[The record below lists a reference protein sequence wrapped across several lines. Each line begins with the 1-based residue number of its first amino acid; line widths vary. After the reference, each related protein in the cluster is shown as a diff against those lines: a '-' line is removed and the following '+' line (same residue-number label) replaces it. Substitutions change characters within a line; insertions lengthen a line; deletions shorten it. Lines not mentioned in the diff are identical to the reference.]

1 MAKRFCAG
9 CGEPLAPGFRIC
21 PKCGKVSEA
30 EKPRPDFRAAPPS
43 ARYAPGAGGGRRPA
57 PMQGRNTAPVRR
69 TDSYAPGDR
78 LTYEPQ
84 RRQNDI
90 YGERQRRA
98 DSYSQGGG
106 YGYEQPRRE
115 NDIYGERQRRADSYS
130 QGGGYGYEQPRRTAP
145 PRQAPAR
152 PAAPVK
158 TAKKK
163 KNGLSRFLDTSSKV
177 VRVVVN
183 TVKIAI
189 LLTVIYA
196 CLFLIEVYR
205 VKLTPYPYSSSM
217 RMSRNN
223 FGQAISTYFS
233 DGHWMVNPFTLK
245 CSYKGKTNHN
255 EEMEIV
261 FNARIKVELAEITI
275 DGEPLESRQFEQK
288 VMGMFI

>member
-21 PKCGKVSEA
+21 PKCGKVSEV

-98 DSYSQGGG
+98 DSY
-106 YGYEQPRRE
+106 P
-115 NDIYGERQRRADSYS
+115 